1 MDKAEYSAM
10 CSENGRKGGQKKAE
24 NRRAF
29 LEKASR
35 KAINLYVNDLTLNQS
50 EIAEICGISQS
61 YVSRCT
67 EGLSK
72 IRKENKSTRKTVNQ
86 EEVLRII
93 SIFHTIQK
101 IDMEFLKQVFEDNQE
116 EIDEDFKL

>member
-1 MDKAEYSAM
+1 MDKREYVQM
-10 CSENGRKGGQKKAE
+10 CIENGRKGGFKKAE

-35 KAINLYVNDLTLNQS
+35 KAINLYVNDLSLNQI

-72 IRKENKSTRKTVNQ
+72 IRKANKSTRKTINQ
-86 EEVLRII
+86 EEVLKVI
-93 SIFHTIQK
+93 SIFHTNQK
-101 IDMEFLKQVFEDNQE
+101 IEMEFLKQVFEDNQE
-116 EIDEDFKL
+116 EIDSDFKL

>member
-1 MDKAEYSAM
+1 MDRSEYIAM
-10 CSENGRKGGQKKAE
+10 CSDNGRKGGKKKAE

-50 EIAEICGISQS
+50 DIAEICGISQS
-61 YVSRCT
+61 YVSKCT

-72 IRKENKSTRKTVNQ
+72 IRKANKSTRKTINQ
-86 EEVLRII
+86 EEVLKVI
-93 SIFHTIQK
+93 SIFHTNQK
-101 IDMEFLKQVFEDNQE
+101 IEMEFLKQVFEDNQE
-116 EIDEDFKL
+116 EIDSDFKL